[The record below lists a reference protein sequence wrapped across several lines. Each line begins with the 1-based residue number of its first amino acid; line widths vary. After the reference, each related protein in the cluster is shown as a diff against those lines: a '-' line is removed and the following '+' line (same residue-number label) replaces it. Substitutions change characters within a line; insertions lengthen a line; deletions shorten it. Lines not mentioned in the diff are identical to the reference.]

1 MSGGNYLNFN
11 LCSLPLVLSLGSN
24 EKTLPSSSLCPPS
37 RSSVWTLVI
46 SPWASFSP
54 GTQLSQPLLIWKL
67 LYPFHSLCLI
77 CYNVCA
83 FRALQSPE
91 LLQKCLIW
99 RITTLSLLVMLLLMR
114 SRLPLAFFAMKVQC
128 QLAVNSSVRTTKL
141 LSNQQTINQANH
153 AFKPSSWGSCPL
165 LQSVKVPLGG
175 GENARKYYFTATK
188 FAVGVNTLL
197 SEQERR

>member
-1 MSGGNYLNFN
+1 MLVAPCLVTGLQWEDPAFIFFMPSQQEFSMNTGNIPVSILFSRYPALSTPTHMKA
-11 LCSLPLVLSLGSN
+11 SLPLSLSL
-24 EKTLPSSSLCPPS
+24 PH
-37 RSSVWTLVI
+37 
-46 SPWASFSP
+46 
-54 GTQLSQPLLIWKL
+54 LLQ
-67 LYPFHSLCLI
+67 Y
-77 CYNVCA
+77 VCA
-83 FRALQSPE
+83 LLALQSPE

-153 AFKPSSWGSCPL
+153 VFKPSSWGSCPL

>member
-1 MSGGNYLNFN
+1 MLIAPCLVTGLQWEDPAFIFFMPSQQEFSMNTGNIPMSILFSRYPALSTPTHMKA
-11 LCSLPLVLSLGSN
+11 SLPLSLSL
-24 EKTLPSSSLCPPS
+24 PH
-37 RSSVWTLVI
+37 
-46 SPWASFSP
+46 
-54 GTQLSQPLLIWKL
+54 LLQ
-67 LYPFHSLCLI
+67 Y
-77 CYNVCA
+77 VCA
-83 FRALQSPE
+83 FLALQSPE
-91 LLQKCLIW
+91 LLQKCLIG

-114 SRLPLAFFAMKVQC
+114 SRLLLAFFAMKVQC

-197 SEQERR
+197 SERERR